1 MVQVSEYE
9 QENELVEETRVGINT
24 PQSDHEQE
32 EQLRQMMDEDMGNA
46 LVRKQI
52 TNANMS
58 KDEVSEATG
67 GEHTQSSSQ
76 VGQGRNQ
83 RKTSPAPR
91 LTSSGG
97 RRRVKRKFLKK
108 KTFKDEEGYLG
119 MRPACHTRVYATKFR
134 LQLRKKSH
142 HGNRSRKM
150 SH

>member
-9 QENELVEETRVGINT
+9 QENELVEEARVGINPT
-24 PQSDHEQE
+24 QTDHEQE
-32 EQLRQMMDEDMGNA
+32 EQLRQMMDEEMGNA
-46 LVRKQI
+46 LVRKPI

-76 VGQGRNQ
+76 VGQAQNE
-83 RKTSPAPR
+83 RKTSPAPQLR
-91 LTSSGG
+91 SSGG
-97 RRRVKRKFLKK
+97 RRRGKRKFLKK

-119 MRPACHTRVYATKFR
+119 MRPVCHTRVYATKLR
-134 LQLRKKSH
+134 LQLQKKSH